1 MYKEWIIFCF
11 NLQRYKMTQVNIQRG
26 KLPPGLMFNPGQY
39 SLLQTFVLIYFWTIN
54 TVWKFDDIS
63 KTNQE
68 L

>member
-1 MYKEWIIFCF
+1 
-11 NLQRYKMTQVNIQRG
+11 MTQVNIQRG
-26 KLPPGLMFNPGQY
+26 KLPPGLMFDPGQY
-39 SLLQTFVLIYFWTIN
+39 SLLQTFVLIYFLTIN